1 MAHKQA
7 QYTHMDV
14 SYELYRDGLA
24 TGGITT
30 VKGEYVVPLKAPG
43 VECV

>member
-7 QYTHMDV
+7 HQYTHMDV
-14 SYELYRDGLA
+14 SCELSYELYRDGLA

-30 VKGEYVVPLKAPG
+30 VR
-43 VECV
+43 